1 MKNWLF
7 NEFYSIGHMF
17 FLAVCSF
24 VGCTHECFMKKTPF
38 DGLYDQVVDLAK
50 HDDAVN
56 HKEFFA
62 AWLRLLSIER
72 ESGEFTTAL
81 EVFKIQLGL
90 VSKFDTSLAIA
101 FMQLKW

>member
-1 MKNWLF
+1 
-7 NEFYSIGHMF
+7 MF

-24 VGCTHECFMKKTPF
+24 VGSTNQNVVKKTPF

-62 AWLRLLSIER
+62 AWLRLLSVER

-81 EVFKIQLGL
+81 EVFKTQLGL
-90 VSKFDTSLAIA
+90 VSKSDTTLAIA